1 MYRSYIPRKFV
12 QDMNLHKIWRKNFH
26 KFLVQVSWA
35 CITFNHDLKLAP
47 QTCLLI
53 AVQLFVSDRPF
64 TEDSLLLRRRGAST
78 LPSVVAGHRRV
89 SLFVVWR
96 RRGFLHLGHQLRVKH
111 RRRRPG
117 NARRW
122 RQRGS
127 QRSSTGARCFGV
139 DRKRVEVLVRHRKRD
154 QQGTLPGDVRAIA
167 KYDDVAEFRKARI
180 QIGDVVELLV
190 TSELEDNAMRAT
202 SEVAATAIILVVV
215 LALAPVVFL
224 LIHRMTLTIQN
235 YALGLSKKTKEL
247 RREKKR
253 SDTLL
258 YQMLPKSVALQ
269 LKLSKKVRW
278 FALIRLSVYTFIIT
292 IIIIT
297 II

>member
-1 MYRSYIPRKFV
+1 
-12 QDMNLHKIWRKNFH
+12 
-26 KFLVQVSWA
+26 
-35 CITFNHDLKLAP
+35 
-47 QTCLLI
+47 
-53 AVQLFVSDRPF
+53 
-64 TEDSLLLRRRGAST
+64 
-78 LPSVVAGHRRV
+78 
-89 SLFVVWR
+89 
-96 RRGFLHLGHQLRVKH
+96 
-111 RRRRPG
+111 
-117 NARRW
+117 
-122 RQRGS
+122 
-127 QRSSTGARCFGV
+127 V

-269 LKLSKKVRW
+269 LKLSKKVR
-278 FALIRLSVYTFIIT
+278 
-292 IIIIT
+292 
-297 II
+297 